1 MAANTR
7 DMIYQTL
14 LDRLVHGHYGQHDA
28 LIPQTLSEEF
38 QVSRT
43 PVREALALLERD
55 GLLVSG
61 RRGFEI
67 RHRDDDEILEIFET
81 RAILESSAAYAAA
94 TRATSIDLARLQ
106 DLHERSQRTT
116 DPAEVRRL
124 FNHFHDALR
133 NAAHNTTI
141 TTLLRM
147 IEAQA
152 KVSAPW
158 GTPGG
163 AREFA
168 PSHVEHAAILEAIR
182 AGDALAAR
190 TASLTHSAS
199 DRDTRVSQ
207 LITRMAQDLSAPDSA
222 AADSRRGGT
231 GTARLSQRA
240 SKHSS

>member
-7 DMIYQTL
+7 DTIYRTL
-14 LDRLVHGHYGQHDA
+14 LDRLVHSHYGEHDS
-28 LIPQTLSEEF
+28 LIPQVLSEEF
-38 QVSRT
+38 HVSRT

-61 RRGFEI
+61 RRGYQI

-81 RAILESSAAYAAA
+81 RAILESFAAYAAA
-94 TRATSIDLARLQ
+94 TRATPIDLARLQ
-106 DLHERSQRTT
+106 DLHDRSQRAT
-116 DPAEVRRL
+116 DAADVRRL

-133 NAAHNTTI
+133 NAAHNATI
-141 TTLLRM
+141 TALLHT

-158 GTPGG
+158 DTPVGT
-163 AREFA
+163 REFA
-168 PSHVEHAAILEAIR
+168 PSYAEHATILEAIR
-182 AGDALAAR
+182 SGDALAAR

-207 LITRMAQDLSAPDSA
+207 LIERMAQDLSAPESA
-222 AADSRRGGT
+222 AADGR
-231 GTARLSQRA
+231 
-240 SKHSS
+240 

>member
-1 MAANTR
+1 MAANAR
-7 DMIYQTL
+7 DTIYRTL
-14 LDRLVHGHYGQHDA
+14 LERLVHGHYVAEDT

-38 QVSRT
+38 HVSRT

-67 RHRDDDEILEIFET
+67 RRRDDDEILEIFET
-81 RAILESSAAYAAA
+81 RAVLESAAAYAAA
-94 TRATSIDLARLQ
+94 TRATPIDLARLE
-106 DLHERSQRTT
+106 DVHDRSQRAT
-116 DPAEVRRL
+116 DPTEVRRL
-124 FNHFHDALR
+124 FNYFHDSVC

-141 TTLLRM
+141 TTLLRT

-158 GTPGG
+158 GTSGA

-168 PSHVEHAAILEAIR
+168 PSHAEHAAILDAIR
-182 AGDALAAR
+182 TSDPVAAR
-190 TASLTHSAS
+190 SASLVHSAR

-207 LITRMAQDLSAPDSA
+207 LIARMAEDLTAPDSA
-222 AADSRRGGT
+222 AGG
-231 GTARLSQRA
+231 R
-240 SKHSS
+240 